1 MIDIAK
7 QVAAVQRVVSQHSID
22 GGGQVSVLLRRNYA
36 APIKEVWRALTEPDT
51 LRRWLL
57 PISGELSG
65 PGRHWFGGTAGG
77 RILRCTA
84 PRLLKTRFD
93 EDNSVVELRLSEGDG
108 SGGGTGVEVMH
119 SVPLDPISSGA
130 GALFVGPAWDVGLL
144 GLDVYLRG
152 EDIPGRENSAEVQR
166 FSRQVIR
173 AWATAT
179 EDSGTADGDQIA
191 DGVAAA
197 TARLTPDLDQTS
209 A

>member
-36 APIKEVWRALTEPDT
+36 APIRDVWRALTEPDR

-57 PISGELSG
+57 PITGELWG
-65 PGRHWFGGTAGG
+65 RGRHWFDSTAGG

-84 PRLLKTRFD
+84 PRLLKTTFD
-93 EDNSVVELRLSEGDG
+93 EDNSVVELRLSEAD
-108 SGGGTGVEVMH
+108 GTGVEVMH

-130 GALFVGPAWDVGLL
+130 GALFVGPAWDIGLL
-144 GLDVYLRG
+144 GLDLYLRG
-152 EDIPGRENSAEVQR
+152 EDLPGWQNSAEVQR

-191 DGVAAA
+191 DAVAAA
-197 TARLTPDLDQTS
+197 TAQFTPDLDQTT